1 MLRHH
6 LSAALIALFS
16 LLPQSS
22 ATLLAQA
29 PPSQEMPQPTVLAGI
44 KTSIIRTVG
53 AQAETVDI
61 AATENILTV
70 LRINSN
76 MNESTHGGRDNEAN
90 AIAPIVSK
98 AISGTP
104 EFKNI
109 NTIRVQYLARSAPG
123 AASKIIDTIDF
134 RKAPSGLFEFHKT

>member
-6 LSAALIALFS
+6 LGAALIALFS

-22 ATLLAQA
+22 ETLQAQA
-29 PPSQEMPQPTVLAGI
+29 ASLQEMQQPTALAEI
-44 KTSIIRTVG
+44 KTSIVRTVG
-53 AQAETVDI
+53 AQAETVDL
-61 AATENILTV
+61 AVTENILTV
-70 LRINSN
+70 WRINSN

-109 NTIRVQYLARSAPG
+109 NTIRVQYLARSTPSG
-123 AASKIIDTIDF
+123 ASKIIDTIDF